1 MREALVEMSTIEDVY
16 ALPDGER
23 AELIDG
29 VLYMMATPTRKH
41 QRIVFETAYAISKYV
56 KEHDGTCEVDIA
68 PFGVYLFDD
77 DSTYLEPDVI
87 VICDKKRLDNKGCHG
102 APDLVLEVSSP
113 STRSRDCLLK
123 HRKYEAAGV
132 REYWIIDQDSEV
144 IDVYRFE
151 KECVDRYSFQ
161 DQVPTDICEGLSIDF
176 SVMNLE

>member
-29 VLYMMATPTRKH
+29 ELYMMSTPTRKH
-41 QRIVFETAYAISKYV
+41 QRIVLETATTIANFIEQY
-56 KEHDGTCEVDIA
+56 DGICEVDIA

-87 VICDKKRLDNKGCHG
+87 VVCDSKKLDDKGCHG
-102 APDLVLEVSSP
+102 APDLVIEVSSP

-123 HRKYEAAGV
+123 QRKYELAGV
-132 REYWIIDQDSEV
+132 REYWIIDPDSEV

-151 KECVDRYSFQ
+151 EERVDRYHFQ
-161 DQVPTDICEGLSIDF
+161 DQVPTDICEGLIVDF
-176 SVMNLE
+176 AAMKLM

>member
-1 MREALVEMSTIEDVY
+1 MGEALLKMKTIEDIH
-16 ALPDGER
+16 ALPEGER

-41 QRIVFETAYAISKYV
+41 QRIAFQIAYAFEEYIRA
-56 KEHDGTCEVDIA
+56 HGGDCEVDIA

-87 VICDKKRLDNKGCHG
+87 VTCDKKKLDNKGYHG
-102 APDLVLEVSSP
+102 APDLVIEVSSS

-123 HRKYEAAGV
+123 LRKYQAAGV
-132 REYWIIDQDSEV
+132 REYWIIDQERDQ

-151 KECVDRYSFQ
+151 TESVEKYSF
-161 DQVPTDICEGLSIDF
+161 DDKVTTNVCEGLTVDF
-176 SVMNLE
+176 SIMKIQ